1 MIIKLRNVF
10 TKKCSNQINY
20 LFKLFFFIFLFSFK
34 ISNIYSTE
42 CKFQNKIKVGLIDN
56 DYIDYSYYL
65 YYFLGNFSL
74 HNEIDFELQKV
85 DSNIDEFDI
94 IFGDYFDL
102 KKLSKRK
109 INIPDKLSKF
119 YENNGIII
127 SNNIFPLDLDSFV
140 ILSKGNKIQSNLE
153 SLANLYSPVR
163 YTLGMTFLPKHQLIN
178 FVIYNLENEKII
190 LNNTQAETY
199 FNLLNKIYKNLNKN
213 ILFSN
218 YNELYQSYENLENEY
233 TLFTDGILLDKNT
246 QYSSFQSFPKSKYKW
261 NDEKG
266 LFKINDE
273 FKPISFYGFSA
284 YLNNENQ
291 TSFLCYLITEENR
304 LNTFKNFNIQISPFS
319 INELKKIRNEIPKDY
334 IEILEEKN
342 KFIVDINYNDEIK
355 KYKNIM
361 LFFEK
366 KNYHEGFLV
375 KDYLN

>member
-1 MIIKLRNVF
+1 MF